1 MKIETKMDFRK
12 YLKLMYWL
20 TYKKPWTIIITII
33 GLAMFIL
40 ALLYFLG
47 AHIAFEKPPFAQLA
61 IGLIPIF
68 LPITIYRSAKKS
80 FSSNGRLQEKMTY
93 EFTVDK
99 IIINGETF
107 KTEMDWTKLYKI
119 QELKD
124 WILIYN
130 NKFNA
135 NIIPKESFGEELLEF
150 KKIVFENKIKSNFKK
165 I

>member
-1 MKIETKMDFRK
+1 MRLETQLDFKR

-33 GLAMFIL
+33 GLTMLTLSI
-40 ALLYFLG
+40 LYFLG
-47 AHIAFEKPPFAQLA
+47 YPLALEKPPYVQLM
-61 IGLIPIF
+61 IGLIVILIPIS
-68 LPITIYRSAKKS
+68 IYSSAKKS
-80 FSSNGRLQEKMTY
+80 FSSKGRLQEKLIY

-99 IIINGETF
+99 IIITGETF
-107 KTEMDWTKLYKI
+107 KTEMDWTKTYKI

-150 KKIVFENKIKSNFKK
+150 KEIVFKNNIKSNFKK

>member
-1 MKIETKMDFRK
+1 MKIETRLDFRK
-12 YLKLMYWL
+12 YLKLMYYL

-33 GLAMFIL
+33 GLTMLIISI
-40 ALLYFLG
+40 LYFLG
-47 AHIAFEKPPFAQLA
+47 YKMTLERPPYAQLI
-61 IGLIPIF
+61 IGLIVIFIPISI
-68 LPITIYRSAKKS
+68 LRSAKKF
-80 FSSNGRLQEKMTY
+80 FSSNGRLQEKMIY

-99 IIINGETF
+99 IIIIGETF

-119 QELKD
+119 QELRD

-135 NIIPKESFGEELLEF
+135 NIIPKDSFGEELIEF
-150 KKIVFENKIKSNFKK
+150 KKIVFANNIKSNFKK